1 MSERAS
7 ESVCVCVCVFCM
19 HFSVWDPQ
27 LYFEAINKFLMVA
40 VSQMWLIIDSSREAF
55 KIMDYLAKM
64 IHLDSL
70 NLRFAFLKF

>member
-1 MSERAS
+1 M
-7 ESVCVCVCVFCM
+7 CVCFVCTLVYGIL
-19 HFSVWDPQ
+19 
-27 LYFEAINKFLMVA
+27 LYFEAINLRNTFLMVA
-40 VSQMWLIIDSSREAF
+40 VSQIWLIIDSSREVF

>member
-1 MSERAS
+1 M
-7 ESVCVCVCVFCM
+7 CVFCM

-27 LYFEAINKFLMVA
+27 LHFEAINLRNTFLMVA
-40 VSQMWLIIDSSREAF
+40 VSQIWLIIDSSREVF
-55 KIMDYLAKM
+55 KIMDYLAKT

>member
-1 MSERAS
+1 M
-7 ESVCVCVCVFCM
+7 CVCFVCTLVYGIL
-19 HFSVWDPQ
+19 
-27 LYFEAINKFLMVA
+27 LYFEAINLRNTFLMVA
-40 VSQMWLIIDSSREAF
+40 VSQIWLIIDSSREVL

>member
-1 MSERAS
+1 
-7 ESVCVCVCVFCM
+7 
-19 HFSVWDPQ
+19 
-27 LYFEAINKFLMVA
+27 MVA
-40 VSQMWLIIDSSREAF
+40 ISQMWLIIDSSREVF